1 LVLRENVKYGMISPA
16 RYLNTMEVLSMAK
29 CEVCQKDTF
38 FGRKISITR
47 SQVSRRALTTQ
58 QPNVRNVKVVV
69 DGTPKTMHVCT
80 RCLRS
85 GDVKR
90 A

>member
-1 LVLRENVKYGMISPA
+1 
-16 RYLNTMEVLSMAK
+16 MAK
-29 CEVCQKDTF
+29 CEVCSKDIH

-58 QPNVRNVKVVV
+58 KPNIRNVKVVV
-69 DGTPKTMHVCT
+69 NGTPKTMHVCT

-85 GDVKR
+85 GAVKR